1 MDSSKLSSHI
11 VLYLISSLVLSCSM
25 KEINLIYI
33 DSKIQQNYP
42 SGSTITYLNNH
53 FYIMGDDASE
63 MFVLNED
70 LKSKPSIPVFEKGEN
85 LRTPKATKADIESSY
100 TAQIDGKE
108 LIVLLGSGS
117 LTPHRDTAYVVNPED
132 SKVVRIDYS
141 TFYNQ
146 LRKTFPLLNIEAAT
160 IIGDELALGIRANTS
175 FPDNYIA
182 LASSNLQLPVFKRKI
197 LLELPVENTGI
208 SGMDYDEKN
217 DILFVTFSSEA
228 TANNYEDGQVGE
240 SYLAIVLAAQGQL
253 KSDVLKIKCLYK
265 LSDLSIDFSY
275 QKIESVSLV
284 KGKRELLLVAD
295 DDLGETKLFRMKF

>member
-1 MDSSKLSSHI
+1 
-11 VLYLISSLVLSCSM
+11 M
-25 KEINLIYI
+25 KDINLVYI
-33 DSKIQQNYP
+33 DSKVQENYP
-42 SGSTITYLNNH
+42 SGSTITFLNDH

-63 MFVLNED
+63 LLVLD
-70 LKSKPSIPVFEKGEN
+70 TGLKEQKSIPIFRNGEI

-117 LTPHRDTAYVVNPED
+117 LTPHRDTAYVVNPEE